1 MQKKIFTEPLELFKL
16 LAQNNETA
24 LNGIIQRY
32 EQPILHFAAA
42 LTNDPGSAIDV
53 YLHTIEQVWI
63 NREKLA
69 GLQKPSAWIFL
80 VTKNKALN
88 FRNSLRKQVQFS
100 NTRHSPFLCSPHPF
114 TYFESRDLATVM
126 QLGLKLLSPEE
137 KKVFHLHL
145 QLGLSYKTIALHLG
159 KSESTIR
166 SQNGKALKKL
176 RQFIGRS
183 YYD

>member
-1 MQKKIFTEPLELFKL
+1 MQKKIFTEPLELFQL

-24 LNGIIQRY
+24 LNGIIRRY

-42 LTNDPGSAIDV
+42 LIKDELTAIDV
-53 YLHTIEQVWI
+53 YQHTIEQVWI
-63 NREKLA
+63 HRKKL
-69 GLQKPSAWIFL
+69 GRLQKPSTWIFL
-80 VTKNKALN
+80 VAKNKALN
-88 FRNSLRKQVQFS
+88 FRKSLRKQVQLS
-100 NTRHSPFLCSPHPF
+100 STRHSPFLCTPHPF

-137 KKVFHLHL
+137 NKVVHLHL
-145 QLGLSYKTIALHLG
+145 QLGWSYKTIALHLG
-159 KSESTIR
+159 KTESTIR
-166 SQNGKALKKL
+166 SQQETALKKL